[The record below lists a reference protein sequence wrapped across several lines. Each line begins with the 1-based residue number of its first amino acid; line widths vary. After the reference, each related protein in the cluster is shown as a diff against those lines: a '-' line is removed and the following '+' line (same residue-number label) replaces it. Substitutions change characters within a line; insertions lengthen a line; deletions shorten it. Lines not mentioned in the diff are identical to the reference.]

1 MELIVAL
8 AIWGGAIIV
17 SYKMAEK
24 RGLDTTYAI
33 VGGLIFGWL
42 CPLYYLLFR
51 RLKNKK

>member
-1 MELIVAL
+1 MELLATL

-24 RGLDTTYAI
+24 RELDTTYAI

-42 CPLYYLLFR
+42 APLYYLIFR
-51 RLKNKK
+51 RMKK